1 MSKRQEKTENPLKNH
16 ATSYFQREHV
26 RTFKGSQLYM
36 HGSHEGTVGWLRP
49 SSLCCW
55 LSKKTIPTSPCG
67 ECFHSHRDSL
77 PISWSVAI
85 TSAQCD
91 RAIVSAS
98 RGNLGFNWLTKNVL
112 QGTLISE
119 LWRWRLPAKL
129 SDTFLYF
136 FAVFIFFISIFF
148 CVCKSFIIICFLYL
162 TSISL
167 LCFFFFSCCT
177 HERIWTCNFK
187 FLYTRAWMNSL
198 TIILIMPRF
207 S

>member
-1 MSKRQEKTENPLKNH
+1 MSVHSKDHSCICMGPKKEQLAGWDSHLYAVDFQEND
-16 ATSYFQREHV
+16 SHV
-26 RTFKGSQLYM
+26 T
-36 HGSHEGTVGWLRP
+36 
-49 SSLCCW
+49 
-55 LSKKTIPTSPCG
+55 CG
-67 ECFHSHRDSL
+67 ECIHSHRDSL
-77 PISWSVAI
+77 AISWSVAI